1 MKFNPLNILL
11 ITQEDILAGSSFSVS
26 YLAKGLHQRGHNVV
40 VAARPGSVLHDLMKD
55 SEVTFEAF
63 TIPSRFNLKAVTQLV
78 KLVRKHKIQV
88 INAQSSKD
96 RYTTVLAK
104 FFYRLPVV
112 LIHTRRQVSMS
123 VGGFLQNIIYVRG
136 TDKIV
141 AVSEGVKQSLISKK
155 IPARHI
161 EVIYNGTPKEKYQ
174 GIDPRKVEQLQQK
187 FSITQG
193 DLVIGCISRRKE
205 QDQLLRAL
213 DLLGRPVKV
222 ILVGIREDDVLKE
235 IRLQFKFPHQIFYEG
250 EVEPN
255 SVLNYYKL
263 FTCTVLCS
271 VIEGLSQGLLESMY
285 LGVPV
290 IATAAAGNL
299 DLVKHGANGLLF
311 PDKDIPALAACIH
324 SVTEDKELR
333 QVLISGGITTAT
345 DTFSIERTVRSY
357 EEFYSRLL
365 SSHKNLAS

>member
-1 MKFNPLNILL
+1 LNILL

-26 YLAKGLHQRGHNVV
+26 YLAKGLHQRGHRVI

-55 SEVTFEAF
+55 SEVPFEAF
-63 TIPSRFNLKAVTQLV
+63 TIPSRFNWKSVTHLV
-78 KLVRKHKIQV
+78 SLVRKYQIQV

-104 FFYRLPVV
+104 FFYQLPVV
-112 LIHTRRQVSMS
+112 LIHTRRQISMS
-123 VGGFLQNIIYVRG
+123 VGGFLQNIIYVWG

-155 IPARHI
+155 IPASHI

-174 GIDPRKVEQLQQK
+174 GIDLSKVEPLRQK

-213 DLLGRPVKV
+213 DLLGRPAKV
-222 ILVGIREDDVLKE
+222 ILVGIREDDELKE
-235 IRLQFKFPHQIFYEG
+235 IRSHFKFPHQIFYEG
-250 EVEPN
+250 EVEPK
-255 SVLNYYKL
+255 SVLTYYKL

-285 LGVPV
+285 MGVPV
-290 IATAAAGNL
+290 VATAAAGNL
-299 DLVKHGANGLLF
+299 DLIKHRSNGLLF
-311 PDKDIPALAACIH
+311 PDKDIAALASCIR
-324 SVTEDKELR
+324 SLTEDNELK
-333 QVLISGGITTAT
+333 QTLISGGIITAT
-345 DTFSIERTVRSY
+345 DTFSIDRTVRSY

-365 SSHKNLAS
+365 SSRKNLA